1 MTFGLAELAASLGD
15 RPLIAI
21 AGAYAG
27 GVLTSLTPCL
37 YPMIPVTAAI
47 VGGPS
52 RDTTRARR
60 IALVITYVAGLAAT
74 YASLGLVAGL
84 TGTMFGATSTNPW
97 LSFAMANVML
107 VAAAMMLDLLPS
119 FVPASLQARAATMG
133 EGGRFAGALTMGIVS
148 GLVAAPCG
156 APVLAAILTWVTTTG
171 NAALGFAYLLAFSVG
186 MCTLLLVVGV
196 AADQTVR
203 LPRAGAW
210 MLRIKRGFALLLLGV
225 AEYYLISMGQL
236 LI

>member
-1 MTFGLAELAASLGD
+1 MIIGLAELGVALSD
-15 RPLIAI
+15 RPLLAVV
-21 AGAYAG
+21 GVYAG

-47 VGGPS
+47 VGGGE
-52 RDTTRARR
+52 R
-60 IALVITYVAGLAAT
+60 IATRGRRAALVLTYVAGLAAT
-74 YASLGLVAGL
+74 YAALGLAAGL
-84 TGTMFGATSTNPW
+84 TGTMFGATSTTPW

-119 FVPASLQARAATMG
+119 FVPARLQARAATLG
-133 EGGRFAGALTMGIVS
+133 DGGRFAGALTMGVAS

-171 NAALGFAYLLAFSVG
+171 SATLGFAYLLAFSFG
-186 MCTLLLVVGV
+186 MCTLLLVVGL
-196 AADQTVR
+196 AADHAVR

-210 MLRIKRGFALLLLGV
+210 MLAIKRGFALLLLGV
-225 AEYYLISMGQL
+225 AEYYLISTGQL
-236 LI
+236 LT

>member
-1 MTFGLAELAASLGD
+1 MIGLAELAASFTD
-15 RPLIAI
+15 RPLLAV

-47 VGGPS
+47 VGGNQRGAS
-52 RDTTRARR
+52 RGRR
-60 IALVITYVAGLAAT
+60 VALLLTYVAGLAAT
-74 YASLGLVAGL
+74 YGALGLAAGMS
-84 TGTMFGATSTNPW
+84 GTMFGATSTNPW

-107 VAAAMMLDLLPS
+107 VAAAMMLDLVPS
-119 FVPASLQARAATMG
+119 FVPARLQARAATVG
-133 EGGRFAGALTMGIVS
+133 EGGRFAGALTMGVVS

-156 APVLAAILTWVTTTG
+156 APVLAAILTWVTTTRSAG
-171 NAALGFAYLLAFSVG
+171 LGFAYLLAFSFG

-196 AADQTVR
+196 AAGQAVR

-210 MLRIKRGFALLLLGV
+210 MLTIKRGFALLLLGV
-225 AEYYLISMGQL
+225 AEYYLVTMGQL